1 MKRMLN
7 RQLPHERLIN
17 MIIGYA
23 RVSTKDQNLDMQI
36 EAINEYAKKTGVP
49 ASDVVIY
56 KEKESGAKVHRVEL
70 ENALKALRAGD
81 KFVVYKIDR
90 LARSTKQLLDS
101 VDIVRE
107 KGAEFV
113 SIANEGMDTTTP
125 NGRLLFTIMSGV
137 AEFEREL
144 ISERTRAGLESAKR
158 QGRTGGRPNVD
169 DKTRNQVIT
178 LKQAGHRAVDIAKE
192 YGIARST
199 VYKILKES
207 NLQDKAGE

>member
-1 MKRMLN
+1 MKGVLN

-70 ENALKALRAGD
+70 ENALKALRTGD

-113 SIANEGMDTTTP
+113 SIANEGMDTTSS
-125 NGRLLFTIMSGV
+125 NGRLLFTIMAGV

-144 ISERTRAGLESAKR
+144 ISERTKAGLESARK

-169 DKTRNQVIT
+169 ESTRKQVIT

-207 NLQDKAGE
+207 DTHE